1 MRLLLLLFLSFL
13 ILISLFFVYKN
24 SSFGLIEKKP
34 VEDISIANEIELN
47 ANDLTSLSNR
57 ISIRNIYLNLN
68 QIEKNDLPEN
78 VSNLLA
84 YKKIE
89 NFNDSF
95 TDVIQGDILN
105 INLFGKNF
113 QEKINTVK
121 KNGQNKVITL
131 NSKTNENES
140 FLVIGKEVS
149 FGKFHLE
156 GDVYLLKRDSNISYI
171 INTAEAG
178 LVIPQFTDD
187 DYSIKE

>member
-13 ILISLFFVYKN
+13 ILISFFLVYED
-24 SSFGLIEKKP
+24 SSFDLIEKKP
-34 VEDISIANEIELN
+34 IESVSIANEIKLD
-47 ANDLTSLSNR
+47 ANDLISLSNR

-68 QIEKNDLPEN
+68 KIEKNDLPEN

-95 TDVIQGDILN
+95 TDVIRGDIL
-105 INLFGKNF
+105 IIDLFGKNF

>member
-24 SSFGLIEKKP
+24 SSFGLIEKTP

-47 ANDLTSLSNR
+47 TNDLTSLSNR

-78 VSNLLA
+78 VRNLLA

-95 TDVIQGDILN
+95 SDVIQGDILN
-105 INLFGKNF
+105 IDLFGKNF

-140 FLVIGKEVS
+140 FLVIGKEVA

>member
-13 ILISLFFVYKN
+13 ILISLYFAYKN

-47 ANDLTSLSNR
+47 TNDLTSLSNR

-105 INLFGKNF
+105 IDLFGKNF
-113 QEKINTVK
+113 QEKINIVK

-131 NSKTNENES
+131 NSKTNEN
-140 FLVIGKEVS
+140 
-149 FGKFHLE
+149 
-156 GDVYLLKRDSNISYI
+156 DVLFSLTR
-171 INTAEAG
+171 
-178 LVIPQFTDD
+178 
-187 DYSIKE
+187 

>member
-1 MRLLLLLFLSFL
+1 MRLLLLFLSFL

-34 VEDISIANEIELN
+34 VEDVSIANEIELN
-47 ANDLTSLSNR
+47 KNDLTSLSNR

-105 INLFGKNF
+105 IDLFGKNF
-113 QEKINTVK
+113 QEKINAVK

-140 FLVIGKEVS
+140 FLVIGKEIS

-178 LVIPQFTDD
+178 LIIPQFTDD

>member
-47 ANDLTSLSNR
+47 TNDLTSLSNR

-95 TDVIQGDILN
+95 TDVIRGDIL
-105 INLFGKNF
+105 IIDLFGKNF

>member
-13 ILISLFFVYKN
+13 ILISLFLVYKD

-34 VEDISIANEIELN
+34 VKDDSIANEIELD
-47 ANDLTSLSNR
+47 ANDLISLSNR
-57 ISIRNIYLNLN
+57 ISVRNIYLNLN

-78 VSNLLA
+78 VRNLLA

-95 TDVIQGDILN
+95 SDVIQGDILN
-105 INLFGKNF
+105 IDLFGKNF

-140 FLVIGKEVS
+140 FLVIGKEVA

>member
-13 ILISLFFVYKN
+13 ILISLFLVYKD

-34 VEDISIANEIELN
+34 VKDDSIANEIELD
-47 ANDLTSLSNR
+47 ANDLISLSNR
-57 ISIRNIYLNLN
+57 ISVRNIYLNLN

-105 INLFGKNF
+105 IDLFGKNF

-140 FLVIGKEVS
+140 FLVIGKEVA

-171 INTAEAG
+171 INTTEAG

>member
-1 MRLLLLLFLSFL
+1 MRLLLLFLSFL

-34 VEDISIANEIELN
+34 VEDISIANEIELDT
-47 ANDLTSLSNR
+47 NDLTSLSNR

-78 VSNLLA
+78 ISNLLA

-105 INLFGKNF
+105 IDLFGKNF

-156 GDVYLLKRDSNISYI
+156 GDVYLLKRDSNISFI

>member
-1 MRLLLLLFLSFL
+1 MRLLLLFLSFL

-47 ANDLTSLSNR
+47 TNDLTSLSNR

-105 INLFGKNF
+105 IDLFGKNF

-140 FLVIGKEVS
+140 FLVIGKEIS

-178 LVIPQFTDD
+178 LIIPQFTDD

>member
-47 ANDLTSLSNR
+47 TNDLTSLSNR

-78 VSNLLA
+78 ISNLLA

-105 INLFGKNF
+105 IDLFGKNF

-121 KNGQNKVITL
+121 KNGRNKVITL

>member
-1 MRLLLLLFLSFL
+1 MRLLLLFLSFL

-47 ANDLTSLSNR
+47 TNDLTSLSNR

-105 INLFGKNF
+105 IDLFGKNF
-113 QEKINTVK
+113 QEKINIVK

>member
-24 SSFGLIEKKP
+24 SSFGLIEKTP

-47 ANDLTSLSNR
+47 TNDLTSLSNR

-105 INLFGKNF
+105 IDLFGKNF

-140 FLVIGKEVS
+140 FLVIGKEVA

>member
-13 ILISLFFVYKN
+13 ILISLFLVYKD

-34 VEDISIANEIELN
+34 VKDDSIANEIELD
-47 ANDLTSLSNR
+47 ANDLISLSNR
-57 ISIRNIYLNLN
+57 ISVRNIYLNLN

-78 VSNLLA
+78 VRNLLA

-95 TDVIQGDILN
+95 SDVIQGDILN
-105 INLFGKNF
+105 IDLFGKNF
-113 QEKINTVK
+113 QEKINTIK

-140 FLVIGKEVS
+140 FLVIGKEVA

>member
-47 ANDLTSLSNR
+47 TNDLTSLSNR

-78 VSNLLA
+78 VNNLLA

-105 INLFGKNF
+105 IDLFGKNF

>member
-34 VEDISIANEIELN
+34 VEDVSIANEIELN
-47 ANDLTSLSNR
+47 TNDLTSLSNR

-95 TDVIQGDILN
+95 TDVIRGDIL
-105 INLFGKNF
+105 IIDLFGKNF

-140 FLVIGKEVS
+140 FLVIGKEVA

-178 LVIPQFTDD
+178 LIIPQFTDD

>member
-13 ILISLFFVYKN
+13 ILISLFLVYKD

-34 VEDISIANEIELN
+34 VKDDSIANEIELD
-47 ANDLTSLSNR
+47 ANDLISLSNR
-57 ISIRNIYLNLN
+57 ISVRNIYLNLN

-78 VSNLLA
+78 VRNLLA

-105 INLFGKNF
+105 IDLFGKNF

-140 FLVIGKEVS
+140 FLVIGKEVA

>member
-1 MRLLLLLFLSFL
+1 MRLLLLFLSFL

-34 VEDISIANEIELN
+34 VEDVSIANEIELN
-47 ANDLTSLSNR
+47 TNDLTSLSNR

-78 VSNLLA
+78 ISNLLA

-89 NFNDSF
+89 NFSDSF

-178 LVIPQFTDD
+178 LIIPQFTDD

>member
-34 VEDISIANEIELN
+34 VEDVFIANEIELST
-47 ANDLTSLSNR
+47 NDLTSLSNR
-57 ISIRNIYLNLN
+57 ISIRNIYLDLN
-68 QIEKNDLPEN
+68 EIEKNDLPKN

-105 INLFGKNF
+105 IDLFGKNF

-140 FLVIGKEVS
+140 FLVIGKEIS

-178 LVIPQFTDD
+178 LIIPQFTDD

>member
-34 VEDISIANEIELN
+34 VKDDSIANEIELD
-47 ANDLTSLSNR
+47 ANDLISLSNR
-57 ISIRNIYLNLN
+57 ISVRNIYLNLN

-78 VSNLLA
+78 VRNLLA

-95 TDVIQGDILN
+95 SDVIQGDILN
-105 INLFGKNF
+105 IDLFGKNF

-121 KNGQNKVITL
+121 KNGQNKVIIL

-140 FLVIGKEVS
+140 FLVIGKEIS

>member
-1 MRLLLLLFLSFL
+1 MRLLLLFLSFL

-47 ANDLTSLSNR
+47 TNDLTSLSNR

-78 VSNLLA
+78 ISNLLA

-89 NFNDSF
+89 NFSDSF

-105 INLFGKNF
+105 IDLFGKNF

-140 FLVIGKEVS
+140 FLVIGKEIS

-178 LVIPQFTDD
+178 LIIPQFTDD

>member
-47 ANDLTSLSNR
+47 TNDLTSLSNR

-78 VSNLLA
+78 VNNLLA

-105 INLFGKNF
+105 IDLFGKNF

-121 KNGQNKVITL
+121 KNGQNKVIIL

-140 FLVIGKEVS
+140 FLVIGKEIS

-156 GDVYLLKRDSNISYI
+156 GEVYLLKRDSNISYI

-178 LVIPQFTDD
+178 LIIPQFTDD

>member
-47 ANDLTSLSNR
+47 TNDLTSLSNR

-105 INLFGKNF
+105 IDLFGKNF

-121 KNGQNKVITL
+121 KNGQNKVIIL

-140 FLVIGKEVS
+140 FLVIGKEIS

>member
-47 ANDLTSLSNR
+47 TNDLTSLSNR

-105 INLFGKNF
+105 IDLFGKNF

-140 FLVIGKEVS
+140 FLVIGKEIS

>member
-1 MRLLLLLFLSFL
+1 MRLLLLFLSFL
-13 ILISLFFVYKN
+13 ILISLFIVYKN
-24 SSFGLIEKKP
+24 SSFDLIEKKT

-47 ANDLTSLSNR
+47 TNDLTSLSNR

-68 QIEKNDLPEN
+68 KIEKNDLPEN

-105 INLFGKNF
+105 IDLFGKNF

>member
-1 MRLLLLLFLSFL
+1 MRLLLLFLSFL

-24 SSFGLIEKKP
+24 SSFGLIEKEP
-34 VEDISIANEIELN
+34 VEDVSIANEIELN
-47 ANDLTSLSNR
+47 TNDLTSLSNR

-78 VSNLLA
+78 ISNLLA

-89 NFNDSF
+89 NFSDSF

-140 FLVIGKEVS
+140 FLVIGKEIS

-178 LVIPQFTDD
+178 LIIPQFTDD

>member
-13 ILISLFFVYKN
+13 ILISLFFVYED

-34 VEDISIANEIELN
+34 VEDVFIANEIELST
-47 ANDLTSLSNR
+47 NDLTSLSNR

-84 YKKIE
+84 YKKIK

-105 INLFGKNF
+105 IDLFGKNF

-140 FLVIGKEVS
+140 FLVIGKEIS

-156 GDVYLLKRDSNISYI
+156 GDVYLLKRDSNISYL

>member
-47 ANDLTSLSNR
+47 TNDLTSLSNR

>member
-47 ANDLTSLSNR
+47 TNDLTSLSNR

-105 INLFGKNF
+105 IDLFGKNF

-140 FLVIGKEVS
+140 FLVIGKEIS

-178 LVIPQFTDD
+178 LIIPQFTDD

>member
-47 ANDLTSLSNR
+47 TNDLTSLSNR

-105 INLFGKNF
+105 IDLFGKNF

-171 INTAEAG
+171 INTAEAS

>member
-13 ILISLFFVYKN
+13 ILISLFLVYKD

-34 VEDISIANEIELN
+34 VKDDSIANEIELD
-47 ANDLTSLSNR
+47 ANDLISLSNR
-57 ISIRNIYLNLN
+57 ISIRNIYLNLS

-78 VSNLLA
+78 VRNLLA

-95 TDVIQGDILN
+95 SDVIQGDILN
-105 INLFGKNF
+105 IDLFGKNF

-121 KNGQNKVITL
+121 KNGQNKVIIL

-140 FLVIGKEVS
+140 FLVIGKEIS

-156 GDVYLLKRDSNISYI
+156 GDVYLLKKDSNISYI

>member
-13 ILISLFFVYKN
+13 ILISLFLVYKD

-34 VEDISIANEIELN
+34 VKDDSIANEIELD
-47 ANDLTSLSNR
+47 ANDLISLSNR

-78 VSNLLA
+78 VRNLLA

-95 TDVIQGDILN
+95 SDVIQGDILN
-105 INLFGKNF
+105 IDLFGKNF

-121 KNGQNKVITL
+121 KNGQNKVIIL

-140 FLVIGKEVS
+140 FLVIGKEIS

>member
-47 ANDLTSLSNR
+47 TNDLTSLSNR

-78 VSNLLA
+78 ISNLLA

-105 INLFGKNF
+105 IDLFGKNF

>member
-1 MRLLLLLFLSFL
+1 M
-13 ILISLFFVYKN
+13 
-24 SSFGLIEKKP
+24 
-34 VEDISIANEIELN
+34 
-47 ANDLTSLSNR
+47 
-57 ISIRNIYLNLN
+57 
-68 QIEKNDLPEN
+68 PEN

-105 INLFGKNF
+105 IDLFGKNF
-113 QEKINTVK
+113 QEKINAVK

-178 LVIPQFTDD
+178 LIIPQFTDD

>member
-105 INLFGKNF
+105 IDLFGKNF

>member
-1 MRLLLLLFLSFL
+1 MRLLLLFLSFL
-13 ILISLFFVYKN
+13 ILISLFIVYKN
-24 SSFGLIEKKP
+24 SSFDLIEKKP

-47 ANDLTSLSNR
+47 TNDLTSLSNR

-95 TDVIQGDILN
+95 TDVIQGDIL
-105 INLFGKNF
+105 IIDLFGKNF

>member
-1 MRLLLLLFLSFL
+1 MRLLLLFLSFL

-34 VEDISIANEIELN
+34 VEDVSIANEIELN
-47 ANDLTSLSNR
+47 TNDLTSLSNR

-78 VSNLLA
+78 ISNLLA

-89 NFNDSF
+89 NFSDSF

-105 INLFGKNF
+105 IDLFGKNF

-140 FLVIGKEVS
+140 FLVIGKEIS

-178 LVIPQFTDD
+178 LIIPQFTDD

>member
-1 MRLLLLLFLSFL
+1 MRLLLLFLSFL

-34 VEDISIANEIELN
+34 VEDVSIANEIELN
-47 ANDLTSLSNR
+47 TNDLTSLSNR

-68 QIEKNDLPEN
+68 QIEKIDLPEN

-105 INLFGKNF
+105 IDLFGKNF

-178 LVIPQFTDD
+178 LIIPQFTDD

>member
-1 MRLLLLLFLSFL
+1 MRLLLLFLSFL

-24 SSFGLIEKKP
+24 SSFGLIEKEP
-34 VEDISIANEIELN
+34 VEDVSIANEIELN
-47 ANDLTSLSNR
+47 TNDLTSLSNR

-78 VSNLLA
+78 ISTLLA

-105 INLFGKNF
+105 IDLFGKNF

-121 KNGQNKVITL
+121 KNGRNKVITL

-140 FLVIGKEVS
+140 FLVIGKEIS

-178 LVIPQFTDD
+178 LIIPQFTDD

>member
-13 ILISLFFVYKN
+13 ILISLFLVYKD

-34 VEDISIANEIELN
+34 VKDDSIANEIELD
-47 ANDLTSLSNR
+47 ANDLISLSNR

-78 VSNLLA
+78 VRNLLA

-95 TDVIQGDILN
+95 SDVIQGDILN
-105 INLFGKNF
+105 IDLFGKNF
-113 QEKINTVK
+113 QEKINAVK
-121 KNGQNKVITL
+121 KNGQNKVIIL

-140 FLVIGKEVS
+140 FLVIGKEVA

>member
-47 ANDLTSLSNR
+47 TNDLTSLSNR

-95 TDVIQGDILN
+95 SDVIQGDILN
-105 INLFGKNF
+105 IDLFGKNF

-140 FLVIGKEVS
+140 FLVIGKEVA